1 MTVSITAVW
10 CSFACGE
17 KGGEASYSGCCHL
30 IVACECNRAA
40 CCPSHLLQHWIRLE
54 MQPDM
59 VINRL
64 CMRIDPGDS
73 SYTPSLVVLSAG
85 ESISTLKEMRTI
97 HIPANETL
105 VTLISDMSEVG
116 RPLRSYPENPA
127 KVILTKRWLLV
138 RGLFVWEYDG
148 GKAIEIKIKS

>member
-1 MTVSITAVW
+1 MKLRAEPCDDFEHNCAVW
-10 CSFACGE
+10 CSFACEERAG
-17 KGGEASYSGCCHL
+17 ASYSGCYHL
-30 IVACECNRAA
+30 IDLEYKCAA
-40 CCPSHLLQHWIRLE
+40 CCPSPPVQHWIRLE

-85 ESISTLKEMRTI
+85 ESISTLKEIRTI

-116 RPLRSYPENPA
+116 FPLLCCR
-127 KVILTKRWLLV
+127 TLLCETT
-138 RGLFVWEYDG
+138 L
-148 GKAIEIKIKS
+148 KTQPK